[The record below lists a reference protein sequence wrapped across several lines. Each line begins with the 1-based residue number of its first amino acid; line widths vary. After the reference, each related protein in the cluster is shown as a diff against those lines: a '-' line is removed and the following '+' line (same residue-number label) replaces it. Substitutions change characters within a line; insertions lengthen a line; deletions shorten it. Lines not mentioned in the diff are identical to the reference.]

1 MNLYRKLSTRPFIF
15 HQITGVSLQ
24 EFAII
29 IRRLRPVWKSKH
41 LKKKKIAGRPYGI
54 ESLENQLLCLLLYY
68 RTYATQL
75 FIGFW
80 FRVDEATVSRTR
92 RRLEPMLAKVME
104 IKKEPKIGDK
114 ELNTLLLDATE
125 QTTTG
130 SKKAYFSGKKKRYT
144 IKTEIVTTK
153 EGKIIQ
159 VSDSFPG
166 SVHDIT
172 IRRKSEKLPS
182 CLDIYADGA
191 YRGLEKEYPNILLPV
206 RKKRAVPLSEEEKR
220 HNKYL
225 ELIRNSIERKFR
237 EMKIFQI
244 FYQTYRNAKHSHAI
258 KVAIIAGIVNL
269 KSGF

>member
-1 MNLYRKLSTRPFIF
+1 MNLYRKLSTRPYIF
-15 HQITGVSLQ
+15 SQITGVSLQ
-24 EFAII
+24 EFASII
-29 IRRLRPVWKSKH
+29 KKLRPIWRKRH
-41 LKKKKIAGRPYGI
+41 LKNKKVAGRPYGI

-92 RRLEPMLAKVME
+92 RRLEPILAKVVE
-104 IKKEPKIGDK
+104 IKRKPKINQGQLD
-114 ELNTLLLDATE
+114 TLLLDATE

-130 SKKAYFSGKKKRYT
+130 SKKEYFSGKKKRYT

-172 IRRKSEKLPS
+172 VRRKSEKLPY

-191 YRGLEKEYPNILLPV
+191 YRGLEKEYPNILLPI
-206 RKKRAVPLSEEEKR
+206 RKKRAIPLSEEEKR

-225 ELIRNSIERKFR
+225 ELVRNNIERKFR
-237 EMKIFQI
+237 EMKVFQI
-244 FYQTYRNAKHSHAI
+244 LYQTYRNAKHSYAI
-258 KVAIIAGIVNL
+258 KMAIVAGIVNF
-269 KSGF
+269 KNGF